1 MRFILLL
8 SLVALTGCTQ
18 STARYPSLLPREI
31 EKTSLAEPDRPAPV
45 ATPDAALD
53 KRIAEIR
60 AGLDDGIKTFTAGA
74 QDAEAKIAVARG
86 TAPGSEPW
94 LQAQVAMGGLAELRR
109 PAVAALA
116 DLEEIATQRGVDGL
130 PPYPALDAA
139 VADAGTAADSQQA
152 RIDSLEAALGGTGG

>member
-8 SLVALTGCTQ
+8 SLTALAGCTQ
-18 STARYPSLLPREI
+18 PGARYPSLLPRPI
-31 EKTSLAEPDRPAPV
+31 EQTSLAEPERPVPV

-53 KRIAEIR
+53 KKIAEIR
-60 AGLDDGIKTFTAGA
+60 ADLDAGSKSFAAGA

-94 LQAQVAMGGLAELRR
+94 LDAQVAMGGLAELRR

-116 DLEEIATQRGVDGL
+116 ELEEMATQRGVDGL
-130 PPYPALDAA
+130 VPYPALDAA
-139 VADAGTAADSQQA
+139 AADAAKAADSQQA

>member
-8 SLVALTGCTQ
+8 SLTALAGCTE
-18 STARYPSLLPREI
+18 STGRYPSLLPRPI
-31 EKTSLAEPDRPAPV
+31 EQTSLAEPERPVPV

-53 KRIAEIR
+53 AKIAGIR
-60 AGLDDGIKTFTAGA
+60 TDLDAGIKSFTAGA

-94 LQAQVAMGGLAELRR
+94 LQAQVAMGSLAELHR
-109 PAVAALA
+109 PAVVALAAL
-116 DLEEIATQRGVDGL
+116 EELATQRGVDGL

-139 VADAGTAADSQQA
+139 VADADKASDSQQS
-152 RIDSLEAALGGTGG
+152 RIDSLEAALGSTGG